1 LNPRQPAWKAG
12 TLPLS
17 YARLFRNFLDSRIH
31 QSQTPEA
38 FIRRTPHKEAR
49 RPTQARFGGQARI
62 RTLEDISQQIYSL
75 PPLATWVP
83 ARDTSSFSINQIQY
97 TEYAI
102 TNQPLNKDKQAYP
115 CTALFLNPQRLIH

>member
-31 QSQTPEA
+31 HAKHLEA
-38 FIRRTPHKEAR
+38 FIQFTPHKEAGW
-49 RPTQARFGGQARI
+49 PTQARFGGQARI

-75 PPLATWVP
+75 PPLAAWVP
-83 ARDTSSFSINQIQY
+83 ARNTSSCS
-97 TEYAI
+97 
-102 TNQPLNKDKQAYP
+102 TNQFQHTEDTLADHPPNKDKKTYP
-115 CTALFLNPQRLIH
+115 CTAFFLNPQRLIR